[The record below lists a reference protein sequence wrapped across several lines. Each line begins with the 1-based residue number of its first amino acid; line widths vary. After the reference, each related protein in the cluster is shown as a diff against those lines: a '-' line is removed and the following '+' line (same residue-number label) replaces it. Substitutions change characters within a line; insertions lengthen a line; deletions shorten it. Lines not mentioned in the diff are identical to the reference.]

1 MTMDDFTFDELPDE
15 YAALGDRSRVMAEVV
30 ETVESVRGVT
40 RKLGDALVA
49 AGLPAR
55 SWLGPEARL
64 RLLDGDLPDVTV
76 DDVISRLAEFAAGMA
91 PGWLRGDRM
100 SVARFNAEVAA
111 LDGVTHGL
119 RVAAQRERM
128 ASLRGRSGNPL
139 PRAFGDARVGT
150 QLDLLA
156 RDLRD
161 LAALAPFIAPLSP
174 VEWQGISGAQRVD
187 SARIETPAP
196 AVVAPPAAPQAHT
209 RLRDFAASPSTGAGM
224 GMGRAPV
231 LSVRLGD
238 AMGRVRV
245 STQALAARV
254 SPRKWLAIGVAAL
267 VLILAT
273 GLLTLASSPSQTPAL
288 VATPVTISLGCS
300 TKATSVKVTLRNTTK
315 GALVWSVTPATGVQ
329 VSTTHGTLKA
339 STSVALT
346 ITAHGAKAGK
356 GALAFIAG
364 KTRATVAYSV
374 TCP

>member
-1 MTMDDFTFDELPDE
+1 MSMDNFTFDELPDE
-15 YAALGDRSRVMAEVV
+15 YAALGDRGRVMAEVV
-30 ETVESVRGVT
+30 ETVESVREVT

-100 SVARFNAEVAA
+100 SIARFNAEVAA
-111 LDGVTHGL
+111 LDGVTHDL
-119 RVAAQRERM
+119 RLAAQRERM

-174 VEWQGISGAQRVD
+174 VEWREITGGQRED
-187 SARIETPAP
+187 SARIVAPAP
-196 AVVAPPAAPQAHT
+196 AAIAPPVVTQSHT
-209 RLRDFAASPSTGAGM
+209 SLRDFASPSASV
-224 GMGRAPV
+224 GRAPV
-231 LSVRLGD
+231 LSVRLGE

-254 SPRKWLAIGVAAL
+254 SPRRWLAVGVVAL

-273 GLLTLASSPSQTPAL
+273 GLLTLAGSPSQPPTPAFS
-288 VATPVTISLGCS
+288 ASPTTISLNCS
-300 TKATSVKVTLRNTTK
+300 TKAAAIRVTLRNTTK
-315 GALVWSVTPATGVQ
+315 GALAWSVTPVTGVQ
-329 VSTTHGTLKA
+329 VSTTHGTLK
-339 STSVALT
+339 SGTSVALAV
-346 ITAHGAKAGK
+346 TAHGAKAGK

-364 KTRATVAYSV
+364 KTRATVAYTV
-374 TCP
+374 ICP